1 MTMILG
7 CWWSRQRC
15 CWQFYMYMRKLGF
28 DVSLNWTFTLCLSF
42 LLLFF
47 SVFEASCYWWMMEE
61 RSEVCDFCST
71 ISRYTFFFAIVTTR
85 VNFDWV
91 TIMNNSWNHNFFYKT
106 SPDVYFAF
114 SSSQLSRC
122 RISFPPFFYIFHHSD
137 DAGAEQKARKSLF
150 LFEHHHPLD
159 FDITWHDGFHS
170 QWVRLLTLLW

>member
-47 SVFEASCYWWMMEE
+47 RCSKLLVTDGWW
-61 RSEVCDFCST
+61 RNEVKCVIFVLQFHA
-71 ISRYTFFFAIVTTR
+71 IHFFFAIVTTR